1 MNKLDKNRV
10 ERALS
15 SSDYGETPNSQAGPF
30 RRNPRSRN
38 QNRVGRIMSEQN
50 VGEPSCEPGRLIEEV
65 WRQSVVAVTSLR

>member
-15 SSDYGETPNSQAGPF
+15 SSDYGETPNSRAGPF

-38 QNRVGRIMSEQN
+38 QNRVGRIMSEEN
-50 VGEPSCEPGRLIEEV
+50 VGKPSCGPGGLIEEV
-65 WRQSVVAVTSLR
+65 WRQAVVAVTSLR